1 MKAQTFPLQKPSAI
15 WQCGGH
21 DTGCSLGNQ
30 GRNVPR
36 DLSIKWLNQHPL
48 LPCLSWFPQ
57 VRNALSEA
65 LSESA
70 STKQKVCRQILPLR
84 SPGIM
89 PWLAGGERA
98 NFYNGFNISCSQA
111 DEHCCATDRSVW
123 SDCSFCSWALFF
135 PWFCLNWLLA
145 AL

>member
-1 MKAQTFPLQKPSAI
+1 MKAQTLPLQKPSAI

-21 DTGCSLGNQ
+21 GTGCSLGNQ

-36 DLSIKWLNQHPL
+36 DLSIKWLNQHLL

-70 STKQKVCRQILPLR
+70 STKQKVCRQFLPLH

-89 PWLAGGERA
+89 PWLAREERRELTFTIGLIFPA
-98 NFYNGFNISCSQA
+98 QV
-111 DEHCCATDRSVW
+111 DEHCCGTDRRVVCVVW
-123 SDCSFCSWALFF
+123 LQLLPMAAGPCSCPGFV
-135 PWFCLNWLLA
+135 
-145 AL
+145 